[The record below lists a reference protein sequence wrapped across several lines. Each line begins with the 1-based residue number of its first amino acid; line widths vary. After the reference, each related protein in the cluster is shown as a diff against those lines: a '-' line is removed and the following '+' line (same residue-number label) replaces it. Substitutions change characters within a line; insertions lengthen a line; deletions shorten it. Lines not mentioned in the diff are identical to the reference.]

1 MFAYTLR
8 VLDNVHFS
16 HEETTEMLYNCF
28 AYTEYSE
35 FPVFLF
41 YYSNVTL
48 TVRLF
53 FQNTIQEES
62 LG

>member
-1 MFAYTLR
+1 MFAYTHR

-16 HEETTEMLYNCF
+16 REETTEVLHNCF

-35 FPVFLF
+35 FPAFLF
-41 YYSNVTL
+41 YYSSVTL

-53 FQNTIQEES
+53 FQNTTQEES

>member
-1 MFAYTLR
+1 MFIFHAKKR
-8 VLDNVHFS
+8 P
-16 HEETTEMLYNCF
+16 EMLHNCF

-53 FQNTIQEES
+53 FQNTTQEES